1 MVTFLVIL
9 GLLAIGAGV
18 YYFLIKTGKI
28 EDKDG
33 DFIPDT
39 IEEKVKYIKVDVEE
53 VIVKAKTRVKKVK
66 EEVKDVIEEVN
77 DVVSA
82 IKGKPTKSKLNSMTK
97 EQLVGAAKQDHGVEL
112 DGSVQKSTLVNKVY
126 ALYNGKKPQK

>member
-1 MVTFLVIL
+1 MTTFLVIL
-9 GLLAIGAGV
+9 GLLAVGAGV

-39 IEEKVKYIKVDVEE
+39 IEEKVEDIKVDVEE

-97 EQLVGAAKQDHGVEL
+97 EQLVSAAKQDHNVEL